1 MDDFPQAKRLAG
13 NKKTAILLSLL
24 INALT
29 FVLYPIINDLLH
41 KVEPSLSSAP
51 IEVTRI
57 ELNKPPPRIKR
68 PPAIIHRSKML
79 LIPRVRR
86 SLDLGDEDPEL
97 LAGEAD
103 IFVPEAPYEIG
114 EVDEP
119 PQIIDYT
126 KPRYPKVAERNGLEG
141 IVILKI
147 LINEQGVVIQTKI
160 TEVRGF
166 RGFGGEAVRAV
177 RQWRFR
183 PAMIKETPVSVWC
196 TQEIRF
202 EIKDIE
208 R

>member
-1 MDDFPQAKRLAG
+1 MEDLPQAKRLVG
-13 NKKTAILLSLL
+13 NKNTAILLSLL
-24 INALT
+24 INALI
-29 FVLYPIINDLLH
+29 FVLYPIINELLH

-68 PPAIIHRSKML
+68 PPAIIHRSKL
-79 LIPRVRR
+79 LLTPRVRR
-86 SLDLGDEDPEL
+86 SLDFSEDTEL

-141 IVILKI
+141 IVILKV
-147 LINEQGVVIQTKI
+147 LINEQGVVVQAKI
-160 TEVRGF
+160 TEIRGF
-166 RGFGGEAVRAV
+166 RGFGRAAVQAV

-202 EIKDIE
+202 EIKDIKRE
-208 R
+208 

>member
-1 MDDFPQAKRLAG
+1 MDDLPQAKRLAG

-24 INALT
+24 INALI

-68 PPAIIHRSKML
+68 PPAIIHQSKL
-79 LIPRVRR
+79 LLTPRVRR
-86 SLDLGDEDPEL
+86 SLDFGEDTEL

-103 IFVPEAPYEIG
+103 IFVPETPYEIG

-141 IVILKI
+141 IVILKV
-147 LINEQGVVIQTKI
+147 LINEQGVVVQTKI

-166 RGFGGEAVRAV
+166 RGFGGAAVQAV

-202 EIKDIE
+202 EIKNIE

>member
-1 MDDFPQAKRLAG
+1 MDELPQAKRLIG
-13 NKKTAILLSLL
+13 NKKTAILLSFL
-24 INALT
+24 INILL
-29 FVLYPIINDLLH
+29 FVFYPIINDLLH
-41 KVEPSLSSAP
+41 KVETSLSPVP

-57 ELNKPPPRIKR
+57 ELEKPRPRIKR
-68 PPAIIHRSKML
+68 PPAIIHRSRL
-79 LIPRVRR
+79 LLTPRLRR
-86 SLDLGDEDPEL
+86 SLDLEEEDPEL

-114 EVDEP
+114 EVDNP
-119 PQIIDYT
+119 PQIIDYI

-141 IVILKI
+141 TVILRI
-147 LINEQGVVIQTKI
+147 LINEQGLVIQTKI
-160 TEVRGF
+160 TEIRGF
-166 RGFGGEAVRAV
+166 RGFGVAALQAV

-183 PAMIKETPVSVWC
+183 PAMIKEAPVPVWC